1 MRLIDYGSDIRRLES
16 EREYTMMCRRAW
28 LSYRWA
34 GGANLKAIMRRA
46 LNGADMPELDGF
58 DRFYEAVRRTTGH
71 HERPEDV
78 VLDMAG
84 GAERALDYGCGN
96 GWLAKELASKGME
109 VLGYDSD
116 PTHQSRWK
124 SLCRGAGKLRFTH
137 EQGELAGTSKPVR
150 YQFEGR
156 THPGSR
162 SEGHGQHR
170 GAISVRN
177 QAFSN
182 ATVCWRGAELRDW
195 RLHWEPAIELTFVE
209 RGHRPRRS
217 FRGEGMA
224 STGADQIEVQGLD
237 QAFSNDRGVCWRG
250 ALELR
255 D

>member
-34 GGANLKAIMRRA
+34 GGADLKAIMRRA

-109 VLGYDSD
+109 VLGYDPD

-162 SEGHGQHR
+162 SEARAWPAPGPIRSRFRASTKRSRTTVESAG
-170 GAISVRN
+170 VEP
-177 QAFSN
+177 SN
-182 ATVCWRGAELRDW
+182 FGIDVNIVPPQ
-195 RLHWEPAIELTFVE
+195 EPAMNS
-209 RGHRPRRS
+209 RP
-217 FRGEGMA
+217 A
-224 STGADQIEVQGLD
+224 TA
-237 QAFSNDRGVCWRG
+237 C
-250 ALELR
+250 
-255 D
+255 